1 MKKISCLLCVFT
13 LLLGGCSQEEET
25 TSNNVV
31 VDPITDD
38 GYRIVIPF
46 EESDATQTHVTFN
59 RSDYD
64 TTAVGEGL
72 MRYSQDYFSTSKYYL
87 QDGQLLDRDTLH
99 TNTYYGD
106 SIGLLGFKSD
116 TNTYGLNPEQG
127 SELPVEDGETCIVG
141 SSTIPIIDI
150 VEYNFHTDSSGES
163 DIEGISLAIVLN
175 RTITDADGVSHT
187 ISDDNLQ
194 IIGEE
199 AARNVVS
206 YLKTLAK
213 VSNQT
218 PIMVALFVAE
228 SSDTNLAGTYFS
240 VGYGV
245 SGIDQFID
253 VTEQRVLFPST
264 TASSLDSAVST
275 QFNSLK
281 TALFSFLPNDISMV
295 GKGFYID
302 NELYEL
308 DITITTQAK
317 TYSENLALV
326 QYVDSLLYY
335 FSDNYYSI
343 TISFTSNTEQFAV
356 LKRDIGNYE
365 TTIIMQ

>member
-1 MKKISCLLCVFT
+1 MKKIVSIFCVIT
-13 LLLGGCSQEEET
+13 LLLCGCSQEEVSESGT
-25 TSNNVV
+25 VLTPVV
-31 VDPITDD
+31 ED

-46 EESDATQTHVTFN
+46 EESDATQVHVTFN

-64 TTAVGEGL
+64 TIAVGEGL
-72 MRYSQDYFSTSKYYL
+72 MRYSTQYFSTSEYYL
-87 QDGQLLDRDTLH
+87 QDGQLLDRDTLQ

-106 SIGLLGFKSD
+106 NIGLLGFKTD
-116 TNTYGLNPEQG
+116 TNTYGLNPEIG
-127 SELPVEDGETCIVG
+127 SELPVEDGEVCIVG

-150 VEYNFHTDSSGES
+150 VEYNFHSDSSGTS
-163 DIEGISLAIVLN
+163 DIEGISLAIVLK
-175 RTITDADGVSHT
+175 RTVTDADGVSHT

-206 YLKTLAK
+206 YLKTLPE

-218 PIMVALFVAE
+218 PIMVALFTAE
-228 SSDTNLAGTYFS
+228 SSDTNLAGTFFS
-240 VGYGV
+240 VGYGI
-245 SGIDQFID
+245 SGIDQFND
-253 VTEQRVLFPST
+253 VVEERVIFPST
-264 TASSLDSAVST
+264 SASSLDATVSA

-281 TALFSFLPNDISMV
+281 TSLFSFLPNDVSVI

-302 NELYEL
+302 NQLYEL
-308 DITITTQAK
+308 EITVTTQAK
-317 TYSENLALV
+317 TYVENLALV
-326 QYVDSLLYY
+326 QYVDSLMYY

-356 LKRDIGNYE
+356 LERAIGDE
-365 TTIIMQ
+365 ECTIIMQ